1 MKILFLDIDGVLN
14 RYAFLGAPST
24 ISLLEHELCQRL
36 NKILMFTDARLVISS
51 TWRYLIING
60 HYDILGF
67 AHMLKTH
74 GVTEAKVIGHTGEDS
89 VNRGRQIR
97 NYMRGNPALFDKYV
111 ILDDD
116 DDGMSYHGANYIK
129 IDGREGLQDRHVDKA
144 IALLGSNSDEQ
155 KN

>member
-1 MKILFLDIDGVLN
+1 MNKILFLDIDGVLN

-24 ISLLEHELCQRL
+24 INMIEPELAGRL
-36 NKILMFTDARLVISS
+36 NKILLFTDAKLVISS

-60 HYDILGF
+60 HYDVHGF

-74 GVTEAKVIGHTGEDS
+74 GVTEAKVLDHTGEDH

-97 NYMRGNPALFDKYV
+97 NWLRANIPGPDKYC

-116 DDGMSYHGANYIK
+116 DEGMDYHGDKFIK
-129 IDGREGLQDRHVDKA
+129 IDAREGLQDRHVDLA
-144 IALLGSNSDEQ
+144 IKLLSTNGE
-155 KN
+155 